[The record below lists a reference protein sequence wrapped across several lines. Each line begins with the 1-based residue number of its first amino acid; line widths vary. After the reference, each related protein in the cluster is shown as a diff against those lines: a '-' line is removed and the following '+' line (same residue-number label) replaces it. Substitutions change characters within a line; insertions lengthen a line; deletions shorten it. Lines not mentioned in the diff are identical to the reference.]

1 MRGPRPDLLT
11 ARYNHTATLLGN
23 GKVLVTGGF
32 GGVTSTLQN
41 VGAALASAELYDP
54 TSGTWAAAAS
64 MSTARMNHTAT
75 LLASGDVLVT
85 GGTGGSVTLAT
96 AEIYHPASDTWT
108 PAASLSTAR
117 QFHAAQ
123 ILSSGAVLVVGGL
136 NDSSNAV
143 FGVGSAELYDPVANT
158 WSTAGSMVTH
168 RQHFIL
174 AGLGDG
180 RVLLDGGTPNASGL
194 PEFYH

>member
-1 MRGPRPDLLT
+1 MTPGPERRASSQT
-11 ARYNHTATLLGN
+11 AKPVWKNPRTILITGA
-23 GKVLVTGGF
+23 TGGI
-32 GGVTSTLQN
+32 
-41 VGAALASAELYDP
+41 GAALARNYASVGRTLILHGRDQERLAALSEICQARGARVLQMTFDLRDADTAVGELRSISQRESID
-54 TSGTWAAAAS
+54 
-64 MSTARMNHTAT
+64 
-75 LLASGDVLVT
+75 LAIVNAGVTKMIGD
-85 GGTGGSVTLAT
+85 G
-96 AEIYHPASDTWT
+96 E
-108 PAASLSTAR
+108 
-117 QFHAAQ
+117 Q
-123 ILSSGAVLVVGGL
+123 IVGGL

-158 WSTAGSMVTH
+158 WSTAGSMVTQ